1 MEQQAVYTAEKTIS
15 CGRTRWLETPPAD
28 VYRAYDERKAEI
40 FRDSETLD
48 EYHARLA
55 KLIDELGI

>member
-1 MEQQAVYTAEKTIS
+1 MEQQAAYTAV
-15 CGRTRWLETPPAD
+15 TRHYDTPRQD

-55 KLIDELGI
+55 ELIDELGI